1 VNALGIDAVDFVG
14 HYPRLYHMAQDG
26 AWDSIRRHGLLS
38 TSALLDLFQINGDL
52 RRQIE
57 SCHRPKSR
65 EIAHPEHGTAVIRD
79 QQPMSDSGLL
89 KCLCGMTPRDWY
101 ELLNRKVF
109 FWVREERV
117 RQLLD
122 AMMYRNSAHTVITL
136 ETASML
142 RVHQGRTTLSPINSG
157 STLYNPRPRGAD
169 TFLPLHEYPFDVRR
183 KKAGL
188 ARAIA
193 ELAVDY
199 SVPDVLNH
207 VVRVERRKGSRV
219 LEKLL

>member
-1 VNALGIDAVDFVG
+1 
-14 HYPRLYHMAQDG
+14 MAQDG
-26 AWDSIRRHGLLS
+26 AWDSIRCHGLLS
-38 TSALLDLFQINGDL
+38 TSALLDLYQVDGDL

-57 SCHRPKSR
+57 SCHRPTSV
-65 EIAHPEHGTAVIRD
+65 EIKHPAHNSAMIRD
-79 QQPMSDSGLL
+79 QNPMSDSGLL

-101 ELLNRKVF
+101 ELLNRKVL

-136 ETASML
+136 DTASML
-142 RVHQGRTTLSPINSG
+142 KVHQDRITLSPINSG
-157 STLYNPRPRGAD
+157 STLYDPRPRGAD
-169 TFLPLHEYPFDVRR
+169 TFLPLHEYPFDDR
-183 KKAGL
+183 KKKASL
-188 ARAIA
+188 ARAVA

-199 SVPDVLNH
+199 SVPDVLEH
-207 VVRVERRKGSRV
+207 VTRVERRKGGLV